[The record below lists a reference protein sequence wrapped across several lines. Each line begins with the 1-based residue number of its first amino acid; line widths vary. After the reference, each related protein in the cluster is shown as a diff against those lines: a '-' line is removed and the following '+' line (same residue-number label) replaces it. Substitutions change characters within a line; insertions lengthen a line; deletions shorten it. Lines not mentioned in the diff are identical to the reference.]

1 MSSVAYSAINEKEM
15 ISEEMRL
22 IYVALTRAKEQLILI
37 GRIKDEKELDK
48 LERLPISEII
58 SLLMNV

>member
-1 MSSVAYSAINEKEM
+1 MIYPSLSSVAYRAINSKEH

-37 GRIKDEKELDK
+37 GRVKKKRIN
-48 LERLPISEII
+48 RS
-58 SLLMNV
+58 